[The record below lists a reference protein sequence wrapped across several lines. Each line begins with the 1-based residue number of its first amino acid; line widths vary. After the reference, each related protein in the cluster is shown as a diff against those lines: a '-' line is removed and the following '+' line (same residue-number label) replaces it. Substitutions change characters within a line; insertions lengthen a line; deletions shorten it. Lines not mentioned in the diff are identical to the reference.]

1 MVGEGGPGPGP
12 VRLHRH
18 DQQARRGEGSIQ
30 GREGNN
36 SYNGQTDGR
45 TRSNLKMSLPARKH
59 LYRSVI
65 IYQFVDE

>member
-30 GREGNN
+30 GRDGNN
-36 SYNGQTDGR
+36 SYNGRTDKEQFKDVASR
-45 TRSNLKMSLPARKH
+45 PY